1 MFGMAA
7 KFVRLHDGLAWLL
20 LDFDE
25 LARPLAWPM
34 QSPQISFP
42 SLFYMRMISKELRR
56 RLVGKRR
63 LYRDESPFSVLDTPW
78 ARFVAPWLG
87 TNPWK
92 VMVPTALLLTL
103 VLRLIFGREF
113 SE

>member
-1 MFGMAA
+1 MNRPWCGPVVHLNWRMKTAPDLFFG
-7 KFVRLHDGLAWLL
+7 
-20 LDFDE
+20 
-25 LARPLAWPM
+25 
-34 QSPQISFP
+34 
-42 SLFYMRMISKELRR
+42 ELRR
-56 RLVGKRR
+56 RLKENRR

-92 VMVPTALLLTL
+92 VMVPTALILTL

-113 SE
+113 SEAVLRVLGG